1 MKRLLIL
8 LTVFL
13 LSLNL
18 FSQDVLVKSI
28 LDELNRVRNKH
39 NSPSVILM
47 TDFNKRGNNHNDNLY
62 TFKQEYLQKD
72 SNNENRFIFNQSDL
86 HREYNPTG
94 NIEIYE
100 TVELRY
106 DGKIGREV
114 VQVYPCLFN
123 LTSDALA
130 DTLINNFYISKDGHR
145 ADILSKQN
153 TKVMISINV
162 YKYNQNIKFP
172 DGKIFPVTFSEYY
185 LTMYLYK

>member
-1 MKRLLIL
+1 MKTLLIL

-18 FSQDVLVKSI
+18 FSQDVLVNCI

-39 NSPSVILM
+39 NLPNVEL
-47 TDFNKRGNNHNDNLY
+47 TTEFNERGKNHNDNLY

-72 SNNENRFIFNQSDL
+72 SNNENRFIFKQSDL
-86 HREYNPTG
+86 HREYNPNG

-100 TVELRY
+100 TVEKRY
-106 DGKIGREV
+106 NGKIGREV
-114 VQVYPCLFN
+114 VQVYPYFN
-123 LTSDALA
+123 LTNGVLA

-153 TKVMISINV
+153 TKVMISINM
-162 YKYNQNIKFP
+162 YKYNKNIKFP
-172 DGKIFPVTFSEYY
+172 DGKIFPVVFLEYY

>member
-1 MKRLLIL
+1 MKRLSIL

-13 LSLNL
+13 FTLNL
-18 FSQDVLVKSI
+18 FSQDELVKSI

-39 NSPSVILM
+39 DSPSVIL
-47 TDFNKRGNNHNDNLY
+47 TTEFNERGKNHNENLY
-62 TFKQEYLQKD
+62 AFKQEYLKRD
-72 SNNENRFIFNQSDL
+72 SNDEKRFIYKQSDL
-86 HREYNPTG
+86 HREYNPNG

-100 TVELRY
+100 TVEQRY
-106 DGKIGREV
+106 NGKIGREV
-114 VQVYPCLFN
+114 VQVYPCFN
-123 LTSDALA
+123 LTNVALA

-162 YKYNQNIKFP
+162 YKYNENKKFP
-172 DGKIFPVTFSEYY
+172 DGKIFPVTFLEYY